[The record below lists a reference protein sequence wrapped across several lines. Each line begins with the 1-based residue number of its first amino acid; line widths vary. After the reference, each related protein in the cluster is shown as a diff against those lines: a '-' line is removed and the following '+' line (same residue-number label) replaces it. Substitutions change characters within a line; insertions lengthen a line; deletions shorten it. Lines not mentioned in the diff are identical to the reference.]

1 MKFIARFEST
11 QLLAIP
17 IDFGTCIISRTVKV
31 VTGPVECTADNS
43 TSLSS
48 VDKLFQ
54 NGGLDLNVRSCES
67 KIPSRTLYLHLIA
80 IFSQTI

>member
-1 MKFIARFEST
+1 MKLIAEFKST

-43 TSLSS
+43 TTFSP
-48 VDKLFQ
+48 VD
-54 NGGLDLNVRSCES
+54 NCCRMMDW
-67 KIPSRTLYLHLIA
+67 Y
-80 IFSQTI
+80 